1 MNRAE
6 SERLGGLFEVQG
18 YLPTTTIEEADLIL
32 LNSCVVRQSAENR
45 IASKIGSLRALKE
58 VHPGLTLAVTGCL
71 VDSDI
76 ESLRKRFSHVDH
88 FFKAGHQP
96 QWLKREKPALPLKP
110 PVSCFVPVIQG
121 CNNYCAYCIVPYRR
135 GGEVSRPLNEVA
147 CEVRELVRRG
157 VKEVVLLGQN
167 VDAYGHDLPKK
178 PDLADLLAEIN
189 GVRGLKRIR
198 FLTNHPKDMTGRLIT
213 AIASL
218 EKVCHQLNLPIQ
230 SGDDA
235 MLRAMRRGYDSGQ
248 FRLLVTTLR
257 NRVPDITLST
267 DVIVGFPGE
276 SQSQFENTYKLL
288 EELRFD
294 TVHVAVYSPRPGT
307 MAAREYKDDVLTVEK
322 KRRLDFIEHLQ
333 EDIARENNVA
343 LKGQTIEVLVEDRHK
358 GKWRGRSRSGKLVFF
373 TSDQGLGG
381 RLENIRI
388 EKTGPWSLQGRL
400 IDSRK

>member
-6 SERLGGLFEVQG
+6 SERLGGLFEAQG
-18 YLPTTTIEEADLIL
+18 YLPAATIEEADLIL

-45 IASKIGSLRALKE
+45 IASKIGSLKALKK
-58 VHPGLTLAVTGCL
+58 VRPDLTLAVTGCL

-76 ESLRKRFSHVDH
+76 EPLRRRFSHVDH
-88 FFKAGHQP
+88 FFKAGRQP
-96 QWLKREKPALPLKP
+96 QWLRRKKPELPLKP
-110 PVSCFVPVIQG
+110 PVSSFVPVIQG

-135 GGEVSRPLNEVA
+135 GGEVSRPLNEVV
-147 CEVRELVRRG
+147 CEVKELVRRG
-157 VKEVVLLGQN
+157 AREIVLLGQN
-167 VDAYGHDLPKK
+167 VDAYGNDLPKK
-178 PDLADLLAEIN
+178 SDLADLLAEIN

-213 AIASL
+213 AVASL

-235 MLRAMRRGYDSGQ
+235 ILKAMRRGYDSGQ

-257 NRVPDITLST
+257 NRVPDIALST

-276 SQSQFENTYKLL
+276 SQSQFGNTYKLL

-307 MAAREYKDDVLTVEK
+307 LAAREYKDDVVAVEK
-322 KRRLDFIEHLQ
+322 KRRLDTIERLQ
-333 EDIARENNVA
+333 GNIARENNLA

-373 TSDQGLGG
+373 TSDQRLGG
-381 RLENIRI
+381 QLVNIRI
-388 EKTGPWSLQGRL
+388 EKAGPWSLQGRPVN
-400 IDSRK
+400 R

>member
-1 MNRAE
+1 M
-6 SERLGGLFEVQG
+6 
-18 YLPTTTIEEADLIL
+18 
-32 LNSCVVRQSAENR
+32 
-45 IASKIGSLRALKE
+45 
-58 VHPGLTLAVTGCL
+58 H
-71 VDSDI
+71 
-76 ESLRKRFSHVDH
+76 HVDH
-88 FFKAGHQP
+88 FFKAGCQP
-96 QWLKREKPALPLKP
+96 QWLIQEKPALPLKP
-110 PVSCFVPVIQG
+110 PVSSFVPVIQG

-135 GGEVSRPLNEVA
+135 GDEVSRPLNEVV

-157 VKEVVLLGQN
+157 AKEVVLLGQN
-167 VDAYGHDLPKK
+167 VDAYGNDLPKK
-178 PDLADLLAEIN
+178 PDLADLLVEIN
-189 GVRGLKRIR
+189 GVRGLNRIR

-235 MLRAMRRGYDSGQ
+235 ILKAMRRGYDSGQ
-248 FRLLVTTLR
+248 FRLLITTLR
-257 NRVPDITLST
+257 NRVPDIALST

-307 MAAREYKDDVLTVEK
+307 LAAREYKDDVVAVEK
-322 KRRLDFIEHLQ
+322 KRRLDTIEHLQ
-333 EDIARENNVA
+333 EDIAREKNVA

-358 GKWRGRSRSGKLVFF
+358 GKWRGRSRNGKLVFF
-373 TSDQGLGG
+373 TSDQDLGG

-388 EKTGPWSLQGRL
+388 EKAGPWSLQGRL
-400 IDSRK
+400 IDR